1 MINERTNGINYDILD
16 FVTAVLNRSH
26 TLFMLGEC
34 CTSNWTILQYL
45 VQCTWF
51 FTLIRLLHITNNI
64 FPLQLKS
71 VLKTSSTINSNHVL
85 NYVHWQRTLQCMSR
99 IDCQIDEFY
108 VRPRELYSH
117 SQWDLFTTYQ
127 KFNKFYNEAIGWIS
141 MSQCNV
147 LLVMCRLDLFC
158 QTSNE
163 MNWIDSSFFARLFW
177 IALHKSLEKCI
188 SDKIVK

>member
-16 FVTAVLNRSH
+16 FVTAVSNRTP
-26 TLFMLGEC
+26 TLFILGEC

-51 FTLIRLLHITNNI
+51 FTFIRLLHITNDI

-127 KFNKFYNEAIGWIS
+127 KFNKFYNEAIDWIS

-163 MNWIDSSFFARLFW
+163 MNWIDSSFLQDFF
-177 IALHKSLEKCI
+177 E
-188 SDKIVK
+188 

>member
-1 MINERTNGINYDILD
+1 MNATRGIGQFYGTLY
-16 FVTAVLNRSH
+16 TVL
-26 TLFMLGEC
+26 C
-34 CTSNWTILQYL
+34 KYL
-45 VQCTWF
+45 VFVHWLGYRT
-51 FTLIRLLHITNNI
+51 I
-64 FPLQLKS
+64 FSLNSMQLKS

-85 NYVHWQRTLQCMSR
+85 NHYVHWQTTLQCMSR

-147 LLVMCRLDLFC
+147 LLVMCRLD
-158 QTSNE
+158 
-163 MNWIDSSFFARLFW
+163 
-177 IALHKSLEKCI
+177 
-188 SDKIVK
+188 